1 MYQCN
6 YFINRTLISN
16 VKMNL
21 QIPKK
26 MDKRTNHNLQNTTH
40 KTKDREA
47 RTPLEP
53 GSNVVVFLLI
63 NGLRWE
69 VVVHCYDID
78 VFVYNYCLNFL
89 FIIRDI
95 LKLASYTMLV
105 IKVQNDTEYDRM
117 SCDNQCM
124 LSHLILTS

>member
-1 MYQCN
+1 M
-6 YFINRTLISN
+6 
-16 VKMNL
+16 
-21 QIPKK
+21 
-26 MDKRTNHNLQNTTH
+26 
-40 KTKDREA
+40 
-47 RTPLEP
+47 
-53 GSNVVVFLLI
+53 
-63 NGLRWE
+63 
-69 VVVHCYDID
+69 VVHCYDID
-78 VFVYNYCLNFL
+78 VFVYIYCLNFL